1 MFTNKK
7 LAILA
12 ALVMVGLLGLAA
24 CQPTVPPEVE
34 KVVTQVVEKVVT
46 QVVEVMGTPEVREI
60 KETVVVEVTPTPV
73 PITRTGPWVDRI
85 VMVEE
90 ESQEAAVKRIQAGE
104 IDVFAFTCDDANVF
118 QTVKADPNLSYA
130 QSFGTYNELTFNPVG
145 PEFTDGR
152 LNPFSNPKIREAM
165 NWLVDRNYIVQEIL
179 SGLAVAKYLPITSAF
194 PDYARYVADVRRLEA
209 KYAYNPDKAKEVI
222 TQEMQ
227 AMGAELVDGKWQY
240 KGNPVTLI
248 FIMRV
253 EDERKTIGDYV
264 ANQLETI
271 GFTVDR
277 QYKTRT
283 EASPIWVQSNPAD
296 GLWHIYTGGWITT
309 EVDRDQGD
317 NFSFFYTPR
326 DYPIPLHQAY
336 TPSPEFDE
344 VALKLRNNDFKTMEE
359 RNELFV
365 KAMDLAMQDSV
376 RVWLVDQV
384 SFAPYKK
391 DIAVTYDLAGS
402 ISGAALWP
410 YTIRR
415 EGQEG
420 GTIKIAQP
428 GLLVDP
434 WNPVAGSNWIYDMM
448 PIRATADWG
457 VISDPY
463 TGLAWP
469 QRVERAE
476 LYVKEGLPVI
486 KTLDWVD
493 LQFVPEIEVPADA
506 WVDWD
511 AANQKFITA
520 GEKYTQP
527 VTANIKAVVYYPKDM
542 FQTVKWHDGSNI
554 SVADFV
560 MFMIMAFDPAKPE
573 SPIFDEAQVPNLEAF
588 LAHFKG
594 VKIVSTDPLV
604 IETYDDTFQLDAE
617 RSIYT
622 SGINWFPFY
631 TYGPGAWHN
640 VGLGVLA
647 DAAKE
652 LAFSADKADALQI
665 EWMSYVSGPSLEILK
680 KHLDQAV
687 ASNFTPYTPTLSAYL
702 TPEEV
707 QTRWANLKRWYAE
720 QGHFWIGTGPFYLDK
735 VFPVEGT
742 LTLLRN
748 EAYPDLATKWAGFA
762 EPKLAVVEI
771 DGPGTVKIGSEAT
784 FDVYVTF
791 KDAPYPQAEI
801 GQAKYLLFDAK
812 GELVATGEATA
823 VEDGKYQ
830 IVLSAEVT
838 GKLEAG
844 SNKLEVAVSPTV
856 VSVPSFATFEF
867 VTTAP

>member
-1 MFTNKK
+1 MFVNKK

-12 ALVMVGLLGLAA
+12 VLVVGLLGLAA

-60 KETVVVEVTPTPV
+60 KATVVVEVTPAPAPV
-73 PITRTGPWVDRI
+73 TRTGPWVDRV

-118 QTVKADPNLSYA
+118 QAVKADPNLSYA
-130 QSFGTYNELTFNPVG
+130 QSFGTYNELTFNPAG

-152 LNPFSNPKIREAM
+152 LNPFHNPKIREAM

-194 PDYARYVADVRRLEA
+194 PDYARYVGDVRRLEA
-209 KYAYNPDKAKEVI
+209 KYAYNPDKAQEVI
-222 TQEMQ
+222 TQEME

-248 FIMRV
+248 FLMRV

-264 ANQLETI
+264 ANQLENI

-296 GLWHIYTGGWITT
+296 GQWHIYTGGWITT
-309 EVDRDQGD
+309 EVDRDQGS

-336 TPSPEFDE
+336 TPAPEFDE

-359 RNELFV
+359 RAELFV

-391 DIAVTYDLAGS
+391 EIAVTYDLAGS
-402 ISGAALWP
+402 VSGAALWP

-415 EGQEG
+415 QDQEG

-469 QRVERAE
+469 QRVEKAE
-476 LYVKEGLPVI
+476 LYIKEGLPVAR
-486 KTLDWVD
+486 TLDWVD

-520 GEKYTQP
+520 GEKYTQT
-527 VTANIKAVVYYPKDM
+527 VTANVKAVVYYPADL
-542 FQTVKWHDGSNI
+542 FQTVKWHDGSNL

-573 SPIFDEAQVPNLEAF
+573 SAIFDEAQVPNLEAF
-588 LAHFKG
+588 MAHFKG
-594 VKIVSTDPLV
+594 VKIVSTDPLI
-604 IETYDDTFQLDAE
+604 IETYDDAFRLDAE
-617 RSIYT
+617 RNIYT
-622 SGINWFPFY
+622 PGINWFPFY
-631 TYGPGAWHN
+631 TYGPGAWHS
-640 VGLGVLA
+640 VGVGVLA
-647 DAAKE
+647 EAAKE

-680 KHLDQAV
+680 KYLDQAA
-687 ASNFTPYTPTLSAYL
+687 ASNFTPYTATLSAYL

-707 QTRWANLKRWYAE
+707 QTRWTNYKRWYAE

-762 EPKLAVVEI
+762 EPKLAVAEI
-771 DGPGTVKIGSEAT
+771 DGPGTVQIGSEAT

-791 KDAPYPQAEI
+791 KGAPYPQAEI

-812 GELVATGEATA
+812 GELVASGEATA

-830 IVLSAEVT
+830 IVLGADVT

-844 SNKLEVAVSPTV
+844 SNKLEIAISPTV
-856 VSVPSFATFEF
+856 VSIPSFAAFEF